1 MALVIDVIW
10 RQQVATTPPLLSSS
24 YTIAHLTPDDHRFLF
39 AVLAACLGSR
49 QPQYCSYD
57 YRLMTST

>member
-24 YTIAHLTPDDHRFLF
+24 YTNAHLTPDDHRFLVVF
-39 AVLAACLGSR
+39 LAASLGSR
-49 QPQYCSYD
+49 QPQYCSHD
-57 YRLMTST
+57 YRPLINT